1 MGEIS
6 CILRVMKFADETYQ
20 ISPRQ
25 IEDNRPEKYL
35 MKTVLR
41 KWDAR
46 GGKEEEVCIWDIL
59 LISLDFSKTNPRQP
73 SGEIFVL
80 RKWDGV
86 DGGKEEEEEDGNA

>member
-35 MKTVLR
+35 CYANETRVV
-41 KWDAR
+41 AR
-46 GGKEEEVCIWDIL
+46 
-59 LISLDFSKTNPRQP
+59 RRR
-73 SGEIFVL
+73 GEMQFADE
-80 RKWDGV
+80 KY
-86 DGGKEEEEEDGNA
+86 